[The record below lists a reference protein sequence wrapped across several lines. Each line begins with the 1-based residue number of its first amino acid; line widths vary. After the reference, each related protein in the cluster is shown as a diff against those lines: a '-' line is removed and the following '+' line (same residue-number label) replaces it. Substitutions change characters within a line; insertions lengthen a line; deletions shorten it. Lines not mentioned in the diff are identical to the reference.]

1 MNKTIGLLLSA
12 FLFFGACTSGSKNTT
27 TSANTPNAARAP
39 SSIEDME
46 VSEDPDVIKD
56 IRSITAG
63 FASSREVAFKK
74 ATADIKRRM
83 GQILKRS
90 SAAAALMN
98 DFDKELETYFDASG
112 NLIAGKSFSLEASQ
126 TYSKLQNTRDLVEKV
141 EHHLI
146 SVYAH
151 LWKLYINPIKAGV
164 STNRADRVKT
174 RAKAM
179 IELIHAEVNT
189 YLSDVR
195 VIGLI
200 RLQPQI
206 EEVSLALMRD
216 LRSTDPLFA
225 ELQALNGKI
234 VASQSAISEVSYDQF
249 IDLMKDQKDADYD
262 REMKNRAPQS
272 NVVVPGFKNTNGSD
286 FGANKWVL
294 TFDDG
299 PHKDN
304 TLKIA
309 AILKNAGAKGDF
321 FWLSK
326 LVKTYPGIAKDIY
339 DDGFGVASH
348 SIDHSNLP
356 KLSAAKIKDQ
366 VSGSRDVIEKVLHD
380 QGATSFRMKEF
391 RCPYGACWAPKSKA
405 VQQAIKDAGLRHVYW
420 TVDTL
425 DWQDKN
431 TQSVLNRTLK
441 QMKASGR
448 GVILF
453 HDIQPVAG
461 NVLPL
466 LFKDKYVKDNNLQFL
481 GL

>member
-1 MNKTIGLLLSA
+1 MNKTISLILSA
-12 FLFFGACTSGSKNTT
+12 FLFLSACTSGPKNA
-27 TSANTPNAARAP
+27 TSAANSASAKRAP
-39 SSIEDME
+39 SSIEDFE

-56 IRSITAG
+56 TRSITAA
-63 FASSREVAFKK
+63 FSSSRDAGFKK
-74 ATADIKRRM
+74 VEMDLKKRFS
-83 GQILKRS
+83 QILKRS

-98 DFDKELETYFDASG
+98 DFDKDLESYFDANG
-112 NLIAGKSFSLEASQ
+112 NLLTGKAFDLHASK
-126 TYSKLQNTRDLVEKV
+126 TYSKLQHTRDLVEKV
-141 EHHLI
+141 EHHVI

-151 LWKLYINPIKAGV
+151 LWRLYINPGKAGV
-164 STNRADRVKT
+164 SSARGDRVKN
-174 RAKAM
+174 RAKSM
-179 IELIHAEVNT
+179 LDIMHSEVDEYMN
-189 YLSDVR
+189 DVR
-195 VIGLI
+195 VIGLM

-206 EEVSLALMRD
+206 EELALSLAND
-216 LRSTDPLFA
+216 IRSTDPLFA
-225 ELQALNGKI
+225 KLQGMIGKLS
-234 VASQSAISEVSYDQF
+234 VNQDSLSKVSYDQF
-249 IDLMKDQKDADYD
+249 IDLMKNEKDEDYD
-262 REMKNRAPQS
+262 KEMKSREPQS
-272 NVVVPGFKNTNGSD
+272 NIVVEGFKNTTGSE

-309 AILKNAGAKGDF
+309 GILKDAGAKGDF

-326 LVKTYPGIAKDIY
+326 LVKSYPAIAKSIY

-348 SIDHSNLP
+348 SIDHSNLT

-366 VSGSRDVIEKVLHD
+366 VSGSRDVIEKAIHD
-380 QGATSFRMKEF
+380 QGATSYRMKDF

-453 HDIQPVAG
+453 HDIHPVAG

-466 LFKDKYVKDNNLQFL
+466 LFKDKYIKDNNVQFL
-481 GL
+481 SL

>member
-1 MNKTIGLLLSA
+1 MKKTIGLVLSA
-12 FLFFGACTSGSKNTT
+12 LFFLSACTSGSKNT
-27 TSANTPNAARAP
+27 SVANNGVVSRAP
-39 SSIEDME
+39 SSIEDFE
-46 VSEDPDVIKD
+46 VSDDPAVVKD
-56 IRSITAG
+56 MRSITAAFSLSG
-63 FASSREVAFKK
+63 SSAYKK
-74 ATADIKRRM
+74 AEADIKRRM
-83 GQILKRS
+83 SQILKRS

-98 DFDKELETYFDASG
+98 DFDKELETYFDANG
-112 NLIAGKSFSLEASQ
+112 NLIAGKTFDLQASK
-126 TYSKLQNTRDLVEKV
+126 TYSKLQHTRDLVESV

-151 LWKLYINPIKAGV
+151 LWKLYISPAKAGV
-164 STNRADRVKT
+164 PSHRATRVQG
-174 RAKAM
+174 RAKDMLAVV
-179 IELIHAEVNT
+179 HSEVSS

-200 RLQPQI
+200 RLKPQI
-206 EEVSLALMRD
+206 EELSLSMANDIRSGDKSFADLAALLAKLD
-216 LRSTDPLFA
+216 
-225 ELQALNGKI
+225 
-234 VASQSAISEVSYDQF
+234 ASENAISAVTYTEF
-249 IDLMKDQKDADYD
+249 IDLMKSVKDPDYD
-262 REMKNRAPQS
+262 REMKTREPQS
-272 NVVVPGFKNTNGSD
+272 NVVVEGFKNTTGSD

-304 TLKIA
+304 TLYIA
-309 AILKNAGAKGDF
+309 KLLKDEGVKGDF

-326 LVKTYPGIAKDIY
+326 LVKTYPSIAKSIY
-339 DDGFGVASH
+339 DDGFGIASH

-366 VSGSRDVIEKVLHD
+366 VSGSRDVIEKQLHD
-380 QGATSFRMKEF
+380 KGATGYRMKDF

-420 TVDTL
+420 TVDTM

-431 TQSVLNRTLK
+431 TQSVLARTLK
-441 QMKASGR
+441 QMKAAGR

-453 HDIQPVAG
+453 HDIHPVAG

-466 LFKDKYVKDNNLQFL
+466 LFKDKYVKDNNIQFL